1 LHSRRFT
8 ITVSEKQLK
17 ANKKNAQKGGV
28 KKVYLPMVN
37 PEIFLDG
44 KVDNFI

>member
-1 LHSRRFT
+1 M
-8 ITVSEKQLK
+8 TVSEKQLK
-17 ANKKNAQKGGV
+17 ANKKNTQKGDV

-44 KVDNFI
+44 KVADLV

>member
-1 LHSRRFT
+1 MTLL
-8 ITVSEKQLK
+8 EKSK
-17 ANKKNAQKGGV
+17 DNKKNTPKGDV

-44 KVDNFI
+44 KVADLV